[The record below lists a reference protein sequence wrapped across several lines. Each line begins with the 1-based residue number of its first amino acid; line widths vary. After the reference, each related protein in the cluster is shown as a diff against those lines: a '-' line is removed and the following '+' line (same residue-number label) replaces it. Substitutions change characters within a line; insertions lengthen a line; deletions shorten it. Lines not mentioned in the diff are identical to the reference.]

1 MLQIVRKKASF
12 FSLVILIY
20 VLNSIIP
27 ISLSYTNGRLID
39 AAYKG
44 EIEIFLTV
52 LLI

>member
-1 MLQIVRKKASF
+1 MLKILRKKAGF

-20 VLNSIIP
+20 VLNSIVP

-44 EIEIFLTV
+44 EVEIF
-52 LLI
+52 